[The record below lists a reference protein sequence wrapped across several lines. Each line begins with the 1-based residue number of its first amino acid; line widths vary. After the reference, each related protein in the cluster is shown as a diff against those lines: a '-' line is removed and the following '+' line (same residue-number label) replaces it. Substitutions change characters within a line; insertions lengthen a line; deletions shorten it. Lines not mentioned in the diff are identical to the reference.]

1 MKMQLLN
8 VVLLL
13 LWSCSLFF
21 EGGVDADPLNATNDF
36 TFYPFFFFERKTL
49 NNFGSLNSDGL

>member
-1 MKMQLLN
+1 M
-8 VVLLL
+8 
-13 LWSCSLFF
+13 
-21 EGGVDADPLNATNDF
+21 DADPLNATNDF